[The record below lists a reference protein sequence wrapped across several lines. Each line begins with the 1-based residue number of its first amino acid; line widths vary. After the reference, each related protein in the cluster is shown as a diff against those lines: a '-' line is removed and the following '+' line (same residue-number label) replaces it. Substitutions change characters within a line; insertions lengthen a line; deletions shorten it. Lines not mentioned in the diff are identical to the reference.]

1 MGISDSLDDA
11 FPALS
16 RKTGKFTRLPA
27 AFVRLQSEATGDG
40 IQPGSPGSRAICAVT
55 PEKGDGTQPGSP
67 RSRAVCTVTPEKGDG
82 TQPGSPRSRAVCT
95 VTPRGEPLITRPIHI
110 SRFRKFLPRAA
121 IFPVCLLPAPGL
133 GTSPRWA
140 GPHAHLP
147 WASVLVEGSLTFRS
161 SGYWG
166 CP

>member
-27 AFVRLQSEATGDG
+27 AFVRLQSEAKRDG
-40 IQPGSPGSRAICAVT
+40 IQPGSPG
-55 PEKGDGTQPGSP
+55 
-67 RSRAVCTVTPEKGDG
+67 SRAVCTVTPEKGDG